1 MILSIEAA
9 RQLVE
14 QCMRVHGHTAEE
26 AAIIADHLIDCEL
39 RGLSFG
45 GLPRALSV
53 IDNLRVTTIPRR
65 PITVLQESPASAQLD
80 GGNQVGYLVGRRATE
95 IAIDK
100 ARQTGIAVVGA
111 SKTWYTGMF
120 SYYLEMAT
128 QAGFVGMAAGGGSP
142 KVAPH
147 GGTQGRYSTNP
158 IAFGFPS
165 TPSPIIWDIGTS
177 SVMVGEVVLK
187 KRLGQ
192 QLAPGQAY
200 DRAGQPT
207 LDPAE
212 ALTGAFT
219 GWGGHKGSGLAMMVQ
234 MLAMMAGQVAAP
246 HGMDDCGFL
255 ILLINP
261 GLFGSAADFE
271 ERISAYA
278 QSMRATRPVNPAEPV
293 RVPFDRSVAERT
305 RRTAQN
311 RIDVPD
317 GIHAALQDIAAGH

>member
-142 KVAPH
+142 KVAR
-147 GGTQGRYSTNP
+147 G
-158 IAFGFPS
+158 
-165 TPSPIIWDIGTS
+165 
-177 SVMVGEVVLK
+177 
-187 KRLGQ
+187 
-192 QLAPGQAY
+192 
-200 DRAGQPT
+200 
-207 LDPAE
+207 
-212 ALTGAFT
+212 
-219 GWGGHKGSGLAMMVQ
+219 
-234 MLAMMAGQVAAP
+234 
-246 HGMDDCGFL
+246 
-255 ILLINP
+255 
-261 GLFGSAADFE
+261 
-271 ERISAYA
+271 
-278 QSMRATRPVNPAEPV
+278 
-293 RVPFDRSVAERT
+293 
-305 RRTAQN
+305 
-311 RIDVPD
+311 
-317 GIHAALQDIAAGH
+317 